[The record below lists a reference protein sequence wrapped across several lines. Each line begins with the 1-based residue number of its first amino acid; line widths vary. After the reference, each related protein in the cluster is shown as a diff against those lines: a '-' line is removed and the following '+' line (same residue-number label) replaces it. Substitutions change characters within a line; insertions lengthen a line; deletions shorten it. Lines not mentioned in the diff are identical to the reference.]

1 MNKVLV
7 TTLLLCTGLITAGCE
22 KTYSVAEFKK
32 NEKLME
38 EWGARCGWSGTSK
51 NCENLRVAALEL
63 EKERRKKAEE
73 ENRKLDEKFKAEH
86 KAWIEKMRAEN
97 EKFRA
102 EQEAKRRAE
111 EQQEA
116 KERAE
121 EEQKAKEQAEREA
134 EERAKAKQQDSH

>member
-1 MNKVLV
+1 MNKVLI

-32 NEKLME
+32 DKNLME

-73 ENRKLDEKFKAEH
+73 HNRKLDEEFKAKQ

-102 EQEAKRRAE
+102 EQ
-111 EQQEA
+111 
-116 KERAE
+116 
-121 EEQKAKEQAEREA
+121 KAKEQAEREA
-134 EERAKAKQQDSH
+134 EERAKQQQDSH

>member
-1 MNKVLV
+1 MNKVLI

-32 NEKLME
+32 NPKLFD
-38 EWGARCGWSGTSK
+38 EWVTRCGGIGTSK
-51 NCENLRVAALEL
+51 NCENLRVAGAEL
-63 EKERRKKAEE
+63 EKERQAKVEE
-73 ENRKLDEKFKAEH
+73 ENRKIDEKFKAEQ

-102 EQEAKRRAE
+102 EQK
-111 EQQEA
+111 A

-121 EEQKAKEQAEREA
+121 EERRAKERAA
-134 EERAKAKQQDSH
+134 EEQQNNN

>member
-22 KTYSVAEFKK
+22 KTYSVEEFKK

-73 ENRKLDEKFKAEH
+73 HNRKLDEEFKAKQ

-97 EKFRA
+97 EKFKA
-102 EQEAKRRAE
+102 EQE
-111 EQQEA
+111 
-116 KERAE
+116 
-121 EEQKAKEQAEREA
+121 AKEQAEREA
-134 EERAKAKQQDSH
+134 EERAKAEQEAKERAEQQQNNN

>member
-73 ENRKLDEKFKAEH
+73 HNRKLDEEFKAKQ

-97 EKFRA
+97 EKFKA
-102 EQEAKRRAE
+102 EQE
-111 EQQEA
+111 
-116 KERAE
+116 
-121 EEQKAKEQAEREA
+121 AKEQAEREA
-134 EERAKAKQQDSH
+134 EERAKAKQQQDNK